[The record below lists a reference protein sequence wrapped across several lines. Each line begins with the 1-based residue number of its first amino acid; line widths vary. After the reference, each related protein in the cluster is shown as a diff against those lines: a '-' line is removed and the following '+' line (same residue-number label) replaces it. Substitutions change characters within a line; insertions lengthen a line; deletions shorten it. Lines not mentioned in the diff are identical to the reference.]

1 VNKKLLAIMA
11 GGTVLLFLFAGCASK
26 KPGVGDDQGDIAV
39 ADTIPPPPPPPPPL
53 VEEPP
58 PPPVELVFEIVYFDF
73 DKYTL
78 KSDAK
83 SALGT
88 NARTLRENDDAS
100 ILIQGHCD
108 ERGTVEYNLALG
120 EKRAKACRDYL
131 VDLGITAG
139 RIRTI
144 SYGEERPVSPGHD
157 ETAWSRNRRAE
168 FVRTD
173 Q

>member
-1 VNKKLLAIMA
+1 VNKKILAILA
-11 GGTVLLFLFAGCASK
+11 GCTILLFVFAGCSSN
-26 KPGVGDDQGDIAV
+26 KPSVDDDQPEIAV
-39 ADTIPPPPPPPPPL
+39 ADTIPPPPPPPPPP

-58 PPPVELVFEIVYFDF
+58 PPPVELVFETIYFDF

-83 SALGT
+83 AALGT
-88 NARTLRENDDAS
+88 NARTLGENSDAS
-100 ILIQGHCD
+100 VLIQGHCD

-120 EKRAKACRDYL
+120 EKRAKAARDYL
-131 VDLGITAG
+131 VDLGISAG

-157 ETAWSRNRRAE
+157 ESAWGQNRRAE

>member
-1 VNKKLLAIMA
+1 
-11 GGTVLLFLFAGCASK
+11 
-26 KPGVGDDQGDIAV
+26 
-39 ADTIPPPPPPPPPL
+39 
-53 VEEPP
+53 
-58 PPPVELVFEIVYFDF
+58 VELVFETIYFDF

-78 KSDAK
+78 KTDAK

-88 NARTLRENDDAS
+88 NARTMRENGDAS
-100 ILIQGHCD
+100 VLIQGHCD

-120 EKRAKACRDYL
+120 EKRAKAARDYL
-131 VDLGITAG
+131 VDLGISAD

-144 SYGEERPVSPGHD
+144 SYGEERPANPGHD
-157 ETAWSRNRRAE
+157 ESAWSQNRRAE